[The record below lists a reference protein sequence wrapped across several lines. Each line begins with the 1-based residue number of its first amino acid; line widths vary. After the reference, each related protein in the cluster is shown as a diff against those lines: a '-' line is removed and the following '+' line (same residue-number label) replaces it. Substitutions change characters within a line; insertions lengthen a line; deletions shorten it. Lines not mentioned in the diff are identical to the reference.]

1 MHCII
6 FWEICLF
13 KISVLCVFS
22 SFQCI
27 ICYKGVLSSNFF
39 EMYSSCQKHIWVLSN
54 IETLAANLDAKKL
67 FLTTMATK
75 KWSKPGVQKIT
86 LNLRIMWKDVN
97 EENGK
102 KGKVVFT
109 NDFISILNSNL
120 LKQDLKKMY

>member
-1 MHCII
+1 MIT
-6 FWEICLF
+6 
-13 KISVLCVFS
+13 K
-22 SFQCI
+22 
-27 ICYKGVLSSNFF
+27 
-39 EMYSSCQKHIWVLSN
+39 

-86 LNLRIMWKDVN
+86 LNLRIMCKDVN

-109 NDFISILNSNL
+109 NFDPEFKPFKTRSQENVLVI
-120 LKQDLKKMY
+120 KYQT

>member
-1 MHCII
+1 MIT
-6 FWEICLF
+6 
-13 KISVLCVFS
+13 K
-22 SFQCI
+22 
-27 ICYKGVLSSNFF
+27 
-39 EMYSSCQKHIWVLSN
+39 

-67 FLTTMATK
+67 FPTTMATK

-86 LNLRIMWKDVN
+86 LSLRIMWKDVN

-102 KGKVVFT
+102 KGKVVFS

>member
-1 MHCII
+1 
-6 FWEICLF
+6 
-13 KISVLCVFS
+13 
-22 SFQCI
+22 
-27 ICYKGVLSSNFF
+27 
-39 EMYSSCQKHIWVLSN
+39 
-54 IETLAANLDAKKL
+54 
-67 FLTTMATK
+67 MATK

-86 LNLRIMWKDVN
+86 LNKDYLRIMWKDVN

>member
-1 MHCII
+1 MIT
-6 FWEICLF
+6 
-13 KISVLCVFS
+13 K
-22 SFQCI
+22 
-27 ICYKGVLSSNFF
+27 
-39 EMYSSCQKHIWVLSN
+39 

-75 KWSKPGVQKIT
+75 KWSKPEVQKIT
-86 LNLRIMWKDVN
+86 LNLRIMCKDVN

>member
-1 MHCII
+1 MIT
-6 FWEICLF
+6 
-13 KISVLCVFS
+13 K
-22 SFQCI
+22 
-27 ICYKGVLSSNFF
+27 
-39 EMYSSCQKHIWVLSN
+39 

-67 FLTTMATK
+67 FLEQK
-75 KWSKPGVQKIT
+75 NWSKPGVQKIT

-102 KGKVVFT
+102 KGKVVFS

>member
-1 MHCII
+1 MIT
-6 FWEICLF
+6 
-13 KISVLCVFS
+13 K
-22 SFQCI
+22 
-27 ICYKGVLSSNFF
+27 
-39 EMYSSCQKHIWVLSN
+39 

-67 FLTTMATK
+67 FLTTTATK

-86 LNLRIMWKDVN
+86 LNLRIMCKDAK

-102 KGKVVFT
+102 KGKLIFT